1 KGDDDELFSD
11 GRTDSDRSEP
21 YKVLL
26 CLERENSCSS
36 SAVAGEKEGVRPED
50 LLGQPVLEVMEEES
64 VSVKS
69 NEAGQVDGDGSCEVV
84 GEQGEV

>member
-21 YKVLL
+21 YQVLL
-26 CLERENSCSS
+26 GLERENSCSS
-36 SAVAGEKEGVRPED
+36 LAVAGEKEGVRPED

-69 NEAGQVDGDGSCEVV
+69 NGAGYVDGDGSCEVA
-84 GEQGEV
+84 